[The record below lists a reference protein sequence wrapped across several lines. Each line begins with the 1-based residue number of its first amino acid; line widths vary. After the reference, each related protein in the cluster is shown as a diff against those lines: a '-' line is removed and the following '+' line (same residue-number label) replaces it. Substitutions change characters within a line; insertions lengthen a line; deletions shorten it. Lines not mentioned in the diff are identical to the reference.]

1 MNTGVNNSQSQSGG
15 KKLNHLVTTPAA
27 KQRFWTI
34 VYACSSSPPSLP
46 PPTSPHPP
54 IYNPQPP
61 IPSFPLL
68 IFFSWAYPW
77 NQSQTACSS
86 VQAPMP
92 VTPAG
97 SAGPVSLY
105 TAPPSTASS
114 KENNIMTKFHINWN
128 LQTQHCTRFGLWV
141 NEMAPKHIMHFGLW
155 VNEMAPKHIMHFGL
169 WVNEVAPK
177 RIMHFHS
184 CRIQCLPDFK

>member
-15 KKLNHLVTTPAA
+15 KKLNHLVTAPAA

-34 VYACSSSPPSLP
+34 VYACSSPPPSL
-46 PPTSPHPP
+46 PPTSPHPQ
-54 IYNPQPP
+54 IYNRQPP

-77 NQSQTACSS
+77 NQSQTACNS

-97 SAGPVSLY
+97 CAGPVSLY
-105 TAPPSTASS
+105 TTSPSTASS

-128 LQTQHCTRFGLWV
+128 LQTQHWTRFGLWV
-141 NEMAPKHIMHFGLW
+141 NEMAPKHIMHF
-155 VNEMAPKHIMHFGL
+155 
-169 WVNEVAPK
+169 
-177 RIMHFHS
+177 HS
-184 CRIQCLPDFK
+184 CRTQCLPDFK